1 MEIWY
6 LLITEKFLFWSFR
19 QWEIRSFLRQKVDG
33 KLIFTD
39 YLKVLVFNF
48 SVMGN
53 TVFVWVKKLIERW
66 SLLVTEKFLF
76 WTFRWL
82 EIRSYFQ
89 PKIWWK
95 DDIWSFWAFHDI
107 PGLGKYGFSRS
118 ALQAENAGKTDLC
131 IFFSRHAARFCSTLK
146 VYCYRRRVSK
156 IHENMRTQPAKL
168 I

>member
-1 MEIWY
+1 MFWNFWRWRIWYFWAKKLMEIWY

-19 QWEIRSFLRQKVDG
+19 EWKIRSFFKSKSWWKDDIYWLLRSSCSELFGDGKYGLFLSQKVDG
-33 KLIFTD
+33 KMIYT
-39 YLKVLVFNF
+39 
-48 SVMGN
+48 
-53 TVFVWVKKLIERW
+53 
-66 SLLVTEKFLF
+66 
-76 WTFRWL
+76 
-82 EIRSYFQ
+82 
-89 PKIWWK
+89 
-95 DDIWSFWAFHDI
+95 WSFWAFHDI

-118 ALQAENAGKTDLC
+118 ALQAENAGNTDLC